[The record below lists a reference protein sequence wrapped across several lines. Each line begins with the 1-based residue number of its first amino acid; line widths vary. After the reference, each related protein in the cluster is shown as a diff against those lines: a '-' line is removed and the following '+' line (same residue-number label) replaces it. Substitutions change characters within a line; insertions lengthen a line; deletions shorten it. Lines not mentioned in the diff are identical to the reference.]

1 MIKSRMMEAGTMM
14 IGYQPLGKP
23 HNRHRYICSS
33 CETVQVGE
41 ILVSI

>member
-23 HNRHRYICSS
+23 HRYICSS
-33 CETVQVGE
+33 RENERVGE
-41 ILVSI
+41 IRNID